1 MGIPIGPDGV
11 TFVSIEPV
19 APQPE
24 VSAAEQPPDASFE
37 RLSPNVR
44 IVWLASRT
52 VFWLVVISGLFV
64 ARGVGFIDAEWWQ
77 TWVFSPSLVW
87 LIPPVH
93 IALRILSYAGWGYQL
108 RQYDLLV
115 RRGVVTRETIAIP
128 LARIQQVGTSSS
140 LFERLLGLTTLSVRT
155 AGTRTARTRIPG
167 LPSERATVLRDA
179 LSRKGHELA
188 E

>member
-1 MGIPIGPDGV
+1 M
-11 TFVSIEPV
+11 SIEPV

-24 VSAAEQPPDASFE
+24 VSAAQQPPDPSFE

-52 VFWLVVISGLFV
+52 VFWLVVITGLFV
-64 ARGVGFIDAEWWQ
+64 ARGVGILATDWWQ
-77 TWVFSPSLVW
+77 MWVFGPSVVW
-87 LIPPVH
+87 LIPPIH
-93 IALRILSYAGWGYQL
+93 IILRLLSYASWGYQL
-108 RQYDLLV
+108 RQHDLLV
-115 RRGVVTRETIAIP
+115 RRGILTRETIAIP

-140 LFERLLGLTTLSVRT
+140 LFERILGLTTLSVRT

-167 LPSERATVLRDA
+167 LPSERATGLRDV

>member
-1 MGIPIGPDGV
+1 
-11 TFVSIEPV
+11 VSIEPA

-37 RLSPNVR
+37 RLSPKIR
-44 IVWLASRT
+44 IVWFASRA
-52 VFWLVVISGLFV
+52 VFWLVVITGLLV
-64 ARGVGFIDAEWWQ
+64 ARGVGILAADWWQ
-77 TWVFSPSLVW
+77 MWVFGPSVVW
-87 LIPPVH
+87 LIPPIH
-93 IALRILSYAGWGYQL
+93 IILKMPSYTGWGYQL
-108 RQYDLLV
+108 RQHDLLV
-115 RRGVVTRETIAIP
+115 RRGILTRETIAIP

-140 LFERLLGLTTLSVRT
+140 LFERQLGLTTLSVRT

-167 LPSERATVLRDA
+167 LPIERATELRDV

>member
-1 MGIPIGPDGV
+1 M
-11 TFVSIEPV
+11 SIEPA

-24 VSAAEQPPDASFE
+24 VGAAKQSPDASFE

-52 VFWLVVISGLFV
+52 VFWLVVITGLVV
-64 ARGVGFIDAEWWQ
+64 AREIGIIDAQWWQ
-77 TWVFSPSLVW
+77 TWVFSPSPVW
-87 LIPPVH
+87 LIPPAH
-93 IALRILSYAGWGYQL
+93 IALRLLSYAGWGYQL

-167 LPSERATVLRDA
+167 LPSERASVLRDA
-179 LSRKGHELA
+179 LSQKGHELA
-188 E
+188 G